1 MTVIEGVELKMPM
14 FGSTDASAAAKANPA
29 PAVPPRRRHVR
40 ELYNPDQMTAV
51 LRRERAR
58 SDRQHVGFSIVLFRL
73 DDQPLA
79 KRTLMRLATI
89 LLKCIRETD
98 ELGCYDER
106 TLCAVLPDT
115 GPAGAAMLVARAK
128 KETAPK
134 AYHPICTIYTYPDP
148 PSGGGRTTFNDRM
161 HGDGTGMLAPDAP
174 QVEIELDAAMD
185 DFAGTTPVD
194 INNMS
199 VHAMSELFAEPLPW
213 WKRLLDI
220 AVSSAAIVAASPV
233 MIAAALAI
241 KLSSSGPIIFA
252 QQRTGLGGDSFT
264 IFKFRTMRVGAEAEQ
279 AKLRG
284 VSEQDG
290 PAFKLTDDPRVFPVG
305 KFLRKTSID
314 ELPQLFNILL
324 GDMTLVGPRPLPVK
338 EADAVAQWQQRRH
351 DVTPGLTC
359 IWQVEGRSR
368 VKFDEWMRMDMR
380 YAKRRSIFKDLALVA
395 KTIPA
400 VLMRRGAN

>member
-1 MTVIEGVELKMPM
+1 MIEGVELKMSM
-14 FGSTDASAAAKANPA
+14 FGSTDASAGAAKPTPA
-29 PAVPPRRRHVR
+29 PGVPPRRRHVH
-40 ELYNPDQMTAV
+40 ELYTPDQMIAV

-73 DDQPLA
+73 DDEPLK
-79 KRTLMRLATI
+79 KRTLLRLATI
-89 LLKCIRETD
+89 ILKCIRETD
-98 ELGCYDER
+98 ELGCYDDR

-115 GPAGAAMLVARAK
+115 ASAGAAMLVQRVK
-128 KETAPK
+128 KETVSK
-134 AYHPICTIYTYPDP
+134 QFHPICTIYTYPDP
-148 PSGGGRTTFNDRM
+148 PSGGGRTTFNDRID
-161 HGDGTGMLAPDAP
+161 GDGTGMLAPDAP
-174 QVEIELDAAMD
+174 EVEIELAA
-185 DFAGTTPVD
+185 TEVD
-194 INNMS
+194 YTQPPTDVRSLS

-213 WKRLLDI
+213 WKRLLDVAVATTAI
-220 AVSSAAIVAASPV
+220 ALSSPL
-233 MIAAALAI
+233 MIAAAIAI
-241 KLSSSGPIIFA
+241 KFSSSGPIIFA
-252 QQRTGLGGDSFT
+252 QRRTGLGNNTFT

-279 AKLRG
+279 AKLRA

-305 KFLRKTSID
+305 KLLRKSSID
-314 ELPQLFNILL
+314 ELPQLFNVLL

-338 EADAVAQWQQRRH
+338 EADACVQWQQRRH

-380 YAKRRSIFKDLALVA
+380 YARRRSILKDLALVA

-400 VLMRRGAN
+400 VIMRRGAN

>member
-1 MTVIEGVELKMPM
+1 MPM
-14 FGSTDASAAAKANPA
+14 FGSPDASAAAKANPA
-29 PAVPPRRRHVR
+29 TVVLPRRRHVR
-40 ELYNPDQMTAV
+40 ELYNPDQMVAV

-115 GPAGAAMLVARAK
+115 APAGAAMLVARAK
-128 KETAPK
+128 KETSQK
-134 AYHPICTIYTYPDP
+134 SYHPICTIYAYPDP

-161 HGDGTGMLAPDAP
+161 HGDGTGMISPDAP
-174 QVEIELDAAMD
+174 AIDITLDAAMEELTG
-185 DFAGTTPVD
+185 AVPVD
-194 INNMS
+194 VNKMS

-220 AVSSAAIVAASPV
+220 SVSTLAIALSSPL
-233 MIAAALAI
+233 MIAAAIAI
-241 KLSSSGPIIFA
+241 KCSSNGPIIFA
-252 QQRTGLGGDSFT
+252 QQRTGLGGGSFT

-279 AKLRG
+279 AKLRAA
-284 VSEQDG
+284 SEQDG
-290 PAFKLTDDPRVFPVG
+290 PAFKLTDDPRVFAVG

-338 EADAVAQWQQRRH
+338 EADACVQWQQRRH

-380 YAKRRSIFKDLALVA
+380 YARRRSILKDLALVI